1 MREGRKKERMNT
13 QWPRTDGR
21 HRYTRS
27 KAEIDA
33 RHRPGAGAGAGGGQR
48 RSQVG
53 GGGIRTK
60 KVPTTTTK
68 VMESTSEGFYSLS
81 LSLSLSFSLSL
92 SPLLGSRVFFPDLL
106 LSGAG
111 VATPSNFLTFLIW
124 QSPVGRGRGTHKIS
138 LPPQLFFS
146 FSFHSGTNIGK

>member
-1 MREGRKKERMNT
+1 MNT

-33 RHRPGAGAGAGGGQR
+33 RHRPGAGAGAGGAEA
-48 RSQVG
+48 VG

-68 VMESTSEGFYSLS
+68 VMESTSEGFYFLSLS
-81 LSLSLSFSLSL
+81 LSLSLFLSLSL